1 MIPIRF
7 LETHTEIFH
16 AGKNHGK
23 KFSTDRPTDKI
34 LEYNPETKEFCLTWN
49 NRKAY
54 IPMHNVVIYEPVTDV
69 PVIVPKNEHHTQD
82 TRKIKTAQVST
93 PMGHVFEGP
102 GRGKKR
108 D

>member
-23 KFSTDRPTDKI
+23 KFSLDKPTDRI
-34 LEYNPETKEFCLTWN
+34 IEYDPKTEEFCLTWN
-49 NRKAY
+49 KRKAY
-54 IPMHNVVIYEPVTDV
+54 IPKHNVVIYEPVTDEV
-69 PVIVPKNEHHTQD
+69 VETPVNVHHTED
-82 TRKIKTAQVST
+82 KRKRAGAQVST
-93 PMGHVFEGP
+93 PMGHVFEGQ
-102 GRGKKR
+102 GAGKKR